1 MSALQHSLEQY
12 FCNENVGYL
21 NSIPS
26 VHIPIIMPTGVNL
39 FPFEFTPFPSLNEQ
53 PQFLQFLYL
62 ALSPFA
68 LSISPIF
75 FPPRISPPTFCFFSY
90 VQCTLN
96 IFFRTFVLFLAD
108 VEFLVT
114 GKTSSKKSNHLKTI
128 TFLETAIEN
137 LKKDL

>member
-75 FPPRISPPTFCFFSY
+75 FPCVSVRRLFVFFP
-90 VQCTLN
+90 V
-96 IFFRTFVLFLAD
+96 A
-108 VEFLVT
+108 
-114 GKTSSKKSNHLKTI
+114 KTSISEFSQHR
-128 TFLETAIEN
+128 N
-137 LKKDL
+137 LSIPMFSVH